1 MSFSSKVLVL
11 SHCLLNKSTRWWQDG
26 KPIERNIGLAAELVE
41 FSLRHNVG
49 VFQMP
54 CPEFTFCGNPRPSR
68 TKDEYEAL
76 PGFKEHCDSLARNV
90 VEQLKALVYMS
101 LKPRIQILAI
111 IGVKR
116 SPSCAV
122 SNVIRM
128 VNNEARVVEER
139 GIFMESLMRHI
150 LKKGLSV
157 RFLEFDFDEP
167 CKIIAD
173 LERLLHQG

>member
-1 MSFSSKVLVL
+1 MSFSSKIIVL

-26 KPIERNIGLAAELVE
+26 KPVERNIGLVAEVVE
-41 FSLRHNVG
+41 FSLRHSIG

-76 PGFKEHCDSLARNV
+76 PGFKEHCDRLARSV
-90 VEQLKALVYMS
+90 VEQLNNLVSMS
-101 LKPRIQILAI
+101 VKPRIQILAI

-122 SNVIRM
+122 SSVIRI
-128 VNNEARVVEER
+128 VGDEARLVKEK
-139 GIFMESLMRHI
+139 GIFMDALMKHMLER
-150 LKKGLSV
+150 GLSAQ
-157 RFLEFDFDEP
+157 FLEFDFDEP
-167 CKIIAD
+167 HRIIAD
-173 LERLLHQG
+173 LEKLI